1 MAGIKCPQCA
11 FMCKPYDNFCQQC
24 GTALRDRSDFRPP
37 RRRREE
43 PETLLPGPVM
53 WFLDTFPGLMHPTV
67 ILFTLLAVVL
77 SAVGIYMAVF
87 YLELGALIFVFFIGG
102 AAVLLYWAAMCWLLS
117 GSLCTPVE
125 AMTEFTGKH
134 WLAFILL
141 TAIPAS
147 MFMLFTKIL
156 AGQQ

>member
-1 MAGIKCPQCA
+1 
-11 FMCKPYDNFCQQC
+11 
-24 GTALRDRSDFRPP
+24 
-37 RRRREE
+37 
-43 PETLLPGPVM
+43 M
-53 WFLDTFPGLMHPTV
+53 WFLDIFPGLLHPMV
-67 ILFTLLAVVL
+67 ILFTLLAVGL

-87 YLELGALIFVFFIGG
+87 YLGMGATIFVFFIGG
-102 AAVLLYWAAMCWLLS
+102 AAVLVYWAAMCWLLS

-125 AMTEFTGKH
+125 AMTEFTGRH

-147 MFMLFTKIL
+147 MFMLLTKIL